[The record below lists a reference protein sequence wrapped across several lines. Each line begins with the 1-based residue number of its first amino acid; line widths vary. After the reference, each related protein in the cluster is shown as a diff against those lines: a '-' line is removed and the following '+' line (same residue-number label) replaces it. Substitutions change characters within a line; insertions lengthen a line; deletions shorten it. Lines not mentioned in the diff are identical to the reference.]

1 MPVKTM
7 MTQLQAKVSQT
18 ILAASAFLFL
28 VIIVNDTLLGY
39 YTLAAIKF
47 PIVLLFAWG
56 WVTLKRKGFHERNTH
71 FVNIPVLV
79 FFTVN
84 YLSNQGTDGPTLIA
98 MLTMFVVYPILLSNT
113 TKWVYSIATLVLIA
127 VLLFLGTDEEN
138 LIRSSYG
145 SREEQ
150 FYDHLATHT
159 AVGIYITVLVSIV
172 INFYRNQTTALAIA
186 KLELSTQI
194 EHTQAEKR
202 INDELL
208 GILAHDVK
216 GPVINLRQLIQL
228 RGSGAISEEALKTLM
243 VSVDARLTDLLS
255 SVDNVLSQ
263 TKAEANRL
271 NQVTVAVHPDVFT
284 KTLLEGIRY
293 RFEVKKQTLAF
304 ESGLSATYSI
314 DDTFIPELSIILK
327 NMVDNAIK
335 YSPENSSIEVR
346 LRATDSGIRWE
357 VADSGQGIPE
367 KLASSLFSRA
377 ITSKEGTGIGLYLC
391 KSIADRIGAKLWFD
405 TSAQGTTF
413 YVELNDNHH
422 LRSEKRG

>member
-7 MTQLQAKVSQT
+7 MTQLQARVSQT

-28 VIIVNDTLLGY
+28 VIILNDTLLGY

-47 PIVLLFAWG
+47 PIVLLFVWG

-71 FVNIPVLV
+71 LVNIPVLV

-84 YLSNQGTDGPTLIA
+84 YLGNQGTDGPTLIA

-113 TKWVYSIATLVLIA
+113 TKWVYAIATLVLIA
-127 VLLFLGTDEEN
+127 VLLFLGMDEDN

-150 FYDHLATHT
+150 FYDHLATHI
-159 AVGIYITVLVSIV
+159 AVGVYITLLVSIV
-172 INFYRNQTTALAIA
+172 INFYRDQNIALANA
-186 KLELSTQI
+186 KLELSAQI
-194 EHTQAEKR
+194 ERTQAEKQ
-202 INDELL
+202 IKDELL

-228 RGSGAISEEALKTLM
+228 RGSGAISEAALNTLM
-243 VSVDARLTDLLS
+243 VSVDARLNDLLS

-271 NQVTVAVHPDVFT
+271 NQVSAAVHPDDFT
-284 KTLLEGIRY
+284 KALLDGIHY
-293 RFEVKKQTLAF
+293 RFEAKQQTLVF
-304 ESGLSATYSI
+304 ESGLSDQHTI
-314 DDTFIPELSIILK
+314 DDTFIAELSIILK
-327 NMVDNAIK
+327 NLVDNAIK
-335 YSPENSSIEVR
+335 YSPENSSITVR
-346 LRATDSGIRWE
+346 LKASDSGIRWE
-357 VADSGQGIPE
+357 VADSGPGIPE
-367 KLASSLFSRA
+367 KLSSSLFARA

-405 TSAQGTTF
+405 SSVDGTTF
-413 YVELNDNHH
+413 YIELN
-422 LRSEKRG
+422 